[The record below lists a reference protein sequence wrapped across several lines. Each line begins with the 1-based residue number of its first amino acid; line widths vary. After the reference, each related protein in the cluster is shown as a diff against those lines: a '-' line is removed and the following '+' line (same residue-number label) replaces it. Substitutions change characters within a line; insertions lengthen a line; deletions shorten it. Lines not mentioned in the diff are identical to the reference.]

1 MEGQLDWKLG
11 ACWRPRLSS
20 WWELL
25 NRPWCFC
32 AECKYLQPD
41 VRPWAVLGEGVAP
54 RVQVLPLWVHIF
66 FFSPSTLSMARK
78 PAGMSRSCDQGLCGE
93 CPRRSPCSWLG
104 ALCSGS
110 EVERVTQKNTLR
122 CAWSPALRRRGLF
135 SPVSHPSPALRTSHI
150 CFPSFTKSCPLFL
163 QNMNLPLTAAPGP
176 GATTLPRATVSS
188 PGPSL
193 LLDMEAID
201 IL

>member
-32 AECKYLQPD
+32 TECKYLQPD

-54 RVQVLPLWVHIF
+54 RVQVLPLWVQIF

-78 PAGMSRSCDQGLCGE
+78 PAGMSRSCE
-93 CPRRSPCSWLG
+93 PRAVWRV
-104 ALCSGS
+104 S
-110 EVERVTQKNTLR
+110 EPVTVLL
-122 CAWSPALRRRGLF
+122 ARGLMF
-135 SPVSHPSPALRTSHI
+135 W
-150 CFPSFTKSCPLFL
+150 F
-163 QNMNLPLTAAPGP
+163 
-176 GATTLPRATVSS
+176 
-188 PGPSL
+188 
-193 LLDMEAID
+193 
-201 IL
+201 

>member
-93 CPRRSPCSWLG
+93 CPRQSPCSWLG

-150 CFPSFTKSCPLFL
+150 CGKPHLLPILHQVLPPFPPKYEP
-163 QNMNLPLTAAPGP
+163 
-176 GATTLPRATVSS
+176 SS
-188 PGPSL
+188 DCCSWPWCHHL
-193 LLDMEAID
+193 AQRHC
-201 IL
+201 